1 MRDYIRLTG
10 VLLIICII
18 AAGVLGV
25 TNAVTYEKIIEEMAK
40 ESDLARKAVLP
51 DATEFRKLEE
61 SDVDGILDKAA
72 YDIVDEVFEGTSGGQ
87 LNGYTVKT
95 VPKGY
100 GGSVEIIIGID
111 TLGMVRGVKVGENSE
126 TPGLG
131 KNAAK
136 PKFQEQYIGKDW
148 DEGVVLIKNG
158 IPRENEVLSIA
169 GATVTSNAVTSG
181 VNTALDLAKE
191 LLNK

>member
-25 TNAVTYEKIIEEMAK
+25 TNAVTYEKIIEQLAK
-40 ESDLARKAVLP
+40 ESDLARKAVLS

-111 TLGMVRGVKVGENSE
+111 TLGMVRGIKVGENSE

-148 DEGVVLIKNG
+148 DEDVVLIKNG
-158 IPRENEVLSIA
+158 IPKENEVLSIA

>member
-40 ESDLARKAVLP
+40 ESDLARKAVLS

-111 TLGMVRGVKVGENSE
+111 TLGMVRGIKVGENSE

-148 DEGVVLIKNG
+148 DEDVVLIKNG
-158 IPRENEVLSIA
+158 IPKENEVLSIA

>member
-148 DEGVVLIKNG
+148 DEDVVLIKNG
-158 IPRENEVLSIA
+158 IPKENEVLSIA

>member
-25 TNAVTYEKIIEEMAK
+25 TNAVTYEKIIEQLAK
-40 ESDLARKAVLP
+40 ESDLARKAVLS